1 MNILNENEKGRTL
14 VEMMGVISI
23 ISLLSITSIGGYNYL
38 TSKWKI
44 SGIED
49 ALLKTILVV
58 EGSQVK
64 TMNAFDRFLAQS
76 MRGTNASSSQI
87 QSCALKTR
95 RNKYCYRI
103 TFEDLDSRIISYFEG
118 LEVSQYRT
126 NQDLTDQDNGT
137 LVIEFASSK
146 NLD

>member
-1 MNILNENEKGRTL
+1 MNVLNKNEKGRTL

-44 SGIED
+44 SGMED

-58 EGSQVK
+58 EGAQVK

-76 MRGTNASSSQI
+76 MKGINASSSQI
-87 QSCALKTR
+87 LSCTLETK

-103 TFEDLDSRIISYFEG
+103 TFEDLDSRVISYFQE
-118 LEVSQYRT
+118 LEVSQYRV
-126 NQDLTDQDNGT
+126 NKELTDKDDGI
-137 LVIEFASSK
+137 LAIEFASSK

>member
-1 MNILNENEKGRTL
+1 MKVLNKNEKGRTL

-44 SGIED
+44 SGMED

-64 TMNAFDRFLAQS
+64 TMKALDRFLSQS
-76 MRGTNASSSQI
+76 MKGVNASSSQI
-87 QSCALKTR
+87 NSCELETK
-95 RNKYCYRI
+95 RNQYCYRI
-103 TFEDLDSRIISYFEG
+103 TFTDLDSRVVSYFEE

-126 NQDLTDQDNGT
+126 NKELSDQDNKI
-137 LVIEFASSK
+137 LAIEFASSK
-146 NLD
+146 DLK